1 MQRPSRCVTLAPV
14 KALVLEDGELAVREV
29 PVPARNPGEALIRV
43 TMAGICNTDLEIA
56 KGYMGF
62 SGVLGHELC
71 GVIEA
76 CDNGRYVGKRV
87 AGEIN
92 LPCRNCD
99 LCRRGLMRH
108 CSQRSVLGIAGKD
121 GCFAEYVTLPLRNLH
136 LLPDAISDTRACF
149 VEPTAAAFEILEQV
163 TVMPNDQVAILGDG
177 KLGLLIA
184 QVLEVTGCELTLVG
198 KHPHKLGLAERRG
211 LKTARFD
218 QQLPRKAFDVVVE
231 ATGSRDGLRTA
242 IDLTRPRG
250 ILVLKSTYHGAVEL
264 DLSAVVID
272 ELSVIGSRCGPF
284 ERAVAALSASQI
296 DPDSMVDAIVPLA
309 QAEAAFEHAARP
321 GVLKVLLDMRG

>member
-1 MQRPSRCVTLAPV
+1 V
-14 KALVLEDGELAVREV
+14 KAFVLEEGQLAVREM
-29 PVPARNPGEALIRV
+29 PMPNRNPGEALIRV

-76 CDNGRYVGKRV
+76 SDDGRHVGKRV

-92 LPCRNCD
+92 LACRNCE
-99 LCRRGLMRH
+99 LCKRGLMRH
-108 CSQRSVLGIAGKD
+108 CSRRSVLGIAGKD

-136 LLPDAISDTRACF
+136 LLPDALSDVRACF

-163 TVMPNDQVAILGDG
+163 TVMSTDQVAVLGDG

-198 KHPHKLGLAERRG
+198 KHPHKLGLAEKRG
-211 LKTARFD
+211 TRCAQLD
-218 QQLPRKAFDVVVE
+218 QLPRKAFDVVVE
-231 ATGSRDGLRTA
+231 ATGSKDGLRAA
-242 IDLTRPRG
+242 IELTRPRG
-250 ILVLKSTYHGAVEL
+250 IVVLKSTHHGEVQL
-264 DLSAVVID
+264 DLAPIVID

-284 ERAVAALSASQI
+284 ERAIAALSASQI
-296 DPDSMVDAIVPLA
+296 DPDAMVDAVVPLA

-321 GVLKVLLDMRG
+321 GVLKVLLDMRK